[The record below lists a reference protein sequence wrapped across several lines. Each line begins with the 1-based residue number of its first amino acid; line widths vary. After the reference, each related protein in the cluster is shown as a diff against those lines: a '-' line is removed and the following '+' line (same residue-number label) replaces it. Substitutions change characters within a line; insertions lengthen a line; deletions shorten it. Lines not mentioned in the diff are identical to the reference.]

1 MSKDPTKE
9 LLYYKRYVVV
19 KDSIFDVLNNKYI
32 AELEMKYDLTQKN
45 KEILFLNQRK
55 QADEKIKNFLMLIIL
70 LILGLIS
77 LAVVSIIKVRK
88 SKAMLSIKNI
98 EIEQKQKAI
107 IDSINYA
114 KRIQESLLP
123 SKQYIQRILNR

>member
-1 MSKDPTKE
+1 
-9 LLYYKRYVVV
+9 
-19 KDSIFDVLNNKYI
+19 
-32 AELEMKYDLTQKN
+32 
-45 KEILFLNQRK
+45 
-55 QADEKIKNFLMLIIL
+55 MLIIL

>member
-1 MSKDPTKE
+1 
-9 LLYYKRYVVV
+9 
-19 KDSIFDVLNNKYI
+19 
-32 AELEMKYDLTQKN
+32 
-45 KEILFLNQRK
+45 
-55 QADEKIKNFLMLIIL
+55 
-70 LILGLIS
+70 
-77 LAVVSIIKVRK
+77 
-88 SKAMLSIKNI
+88 MLSIKNI